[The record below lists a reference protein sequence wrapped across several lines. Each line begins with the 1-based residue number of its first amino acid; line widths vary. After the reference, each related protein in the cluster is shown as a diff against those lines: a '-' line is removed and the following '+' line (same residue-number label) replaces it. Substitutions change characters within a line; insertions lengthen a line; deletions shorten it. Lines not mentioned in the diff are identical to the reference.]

1 MTARVEQIA
10 GAAQQIS
17 AGTERMQEEIGG
29 VATVAEESAASTQ
42 QVSAST
48 QQTSASTQEI
58 AASAA
63 ELARTAEELEQ
74 IVARF
79 QVTA

>member
-17 AGTERMQEEIGG
+17 AGTERMQEEIAG
-29 VATVAEESAASTQ
+29 VATVAEASAASTE

-48 QQTSASTQEI
+48 QETSASTQEI

-63 ELARTAEELEQ
+63 ELARTAEELER